1 MKVGIPWNLGVQY
14 ASTTK
19 HGNIRGHEEGIW
31 HYDDGT
37 LATSEWW
44 QQTIP
49 KWPNSSE
56 LLRKLLFRTMF
67 DTATQATSTI
77 CHIITHTHIY
87 IYIYYTCLDHLN
99 FLLLE
104 RQRPWRKSGQH
115 PGLPSS
121 RQGHRWAR
129 RSAIVIKRKS
139 SRTETSQLA
148 LLENLVHIIKDH
160 HQPLVDFWLYHWLV
174 VWSIWINIF
183 HHIGNNQ

>member
-1 MKVGIPWNLGVQY
+1 MRREFDIMTMEPLQRQNDGSNDPKMAKLFWIIEKITIQNNVWHCNPGYFHNLPY
-14 ASTTK
+14 N
-19 HGNIRGHEEGIW
+19 H
-31 HYDDGT
+31 
-37 LATSEWW
+37 
-44 QQTIP
+44 
-49 KWPNSSE
+49 
-56 LLRKLLFRTMF
+56 
-67 DTATQATSTI
+67 
-77 CHIITHTHIY
+77 THTY